1 MRQREA
7 AQRDHMAAIA
17 NGARVLA
24 QAQAQS
30 SIPLDYP
37 SLLALVKQTPLI
49 IHHLPPAYQ
58 QHFSQILG
66 IPCPDPSP
74 APPVVNGSASNGTT
88 QAAPRAP
95 RPVVQA
101 APVQAVAVKSEAP
114 TPIHG
119 DIAVVV
125 DSKPMT
131 NGDARQE

>member
-1 MRQREA
+1 
-7 AQRDHMAAIA
+7 MAAIA

-30 SIPLDYP
+30 AIPLDYP

-74 APPVVNGSASNGTT
+74 APPVVNGSASNGAT
-88 QAAPRAP
+88 QAASSAP

-101 APVQAVAVKSEAP
+101 ASVHTAPVVVVVKSEAP
-114 TPIHG
+114 APIHG

-125 DSKPMT
+125 DAKPVT